1 MGGYGSGRFGR
12 RLTVEE
18 CYRIPI
24 SFLKKKNFLKGEGA
38 TGSMNWNSR
47 GEQTGSASIE
57 TAINIEQG
65 GGELIIR
72 YALNGERTLQR
83 IALQA
88 VPMRFGGHRFYAI
101 CPRNYNRCT
110 VLVFSGRYRQF
121 VSVKESGMLYG
132 SQTEDALD
140 RLRRK
145 KDKAEKAY
153 YGQSVYARQP
163 TKHRLWRNFVDL
175 EASWERLF
183 NSKLGWYSS
192 RIQKLGQRIERRIPK
207 KASNSN

>member
-24 SFLKKKNFLKGEGA
+24 SFLKEKKYLKGKGA
-38 TGSMNWNSR
+38 AGTMNWNSR

-57 TAINIEQG
+57 TAINVEQG

-72 YALNGERTLQR
+72 YALNGEPTLQR

-88 VPMRFGGHRFYAI
+88 APMRFGGHRFYAI

-110 VLVFSGRYRQF
+110 VLVFSGRYKQF
-121 VSVKESGMLYG
+121 VSVKASGMLYG

-175 EASWERLF
+175 EASWEQYFQFKLVMLSDRLDRQMTRF
-183 NSKLGWYSS
+183 
-192 RIQKLGQRIERRIPK
+192 K
-207 KASNSN
+207 K